1 MCIKNAYFMIRAND
15 PKKFRSG
22 SNRYGLLFLLVES
35 VDEAPYP
42 PDLPHVDFEVD
53 TLALAPSHTRAL
65 V

>member
-15 PKKFRSG
+15 PKKFLLG
-22 SNRYGLLFLLVES
+22 SNRYGLLCLLVES
-35 VDEAPYP
+35 VNETPYP
-42 PDLPHVDFEVD
+42 PDLPHVDFEAD